1 VIARPIQEIFL
12 TSAIKPPRPAWSWR
26 SRAAR
31 GLIYQA
37 IALVLIGLGVW
48 FLAHNTQT
56 NMRER
61 GIQSGFDFLGQT
73 AGFDIGETLIDY
85 DPSES
90 YAKAIWVG
98 VLNTLRVALIGIV
111 LTTVLGILL
120 GVGRFSRNGL
130 VRGLCYAYVEVFRNV
145 PILLQMLMWYL
156 FFVEALPAPGAAWN
170 LGDLLY
176 LSKDGFAFP
185 RPLQG
190 TGYFMVLIG
199 LVAGALLSWVWRR
212 WALREFEKT
221 GRMRKALWPTLGIM
235 AGCAVVGWVAGG
247 MPSEWAIPEAGRFMI
262 EGGGSVSPEFMA
274 VLLSLTFYTA
284 AFVAEVVRSG
294 IQSVSL
300 GQKEASAAL
309 GLAPGQTMNQVVL
322 PQAMRVII
330 PPLTNQ
336 YLNLTKNSSL
346 AVVVGYPDVVSIAST
361 ALNQSGRAVE
371 CIAIIMLVYLS
382 TSLSTSLF
390 MNWYNDRMAIKE
402 R

>member
-1 VIARPIQEIFL
+1 M

-156 FFVEALPAPGAAWN
+156 FFVETLPAPGAAWN
-170 LGDLLY
+170 LGDLFY
-176 LSKDGFAFP
+176 LSKDGFSFP
-185 RPLQG
+185 RPLEG
-190 TGYFMVLIG
+190 TGYLMVLAG

-221 GRMRKALWPTLGIM
+221 GRMRKALWPTLGIV

-309 GLAPGQTMNQVVL
+309 GLAPGQTMNRVVL

>member
-1 VIARPIQEIFL
+1 MK
-12 TSAIKPPRPAWSWR
+12 TSNPPPRAAWSWR
-26 SRAAR
+26 SRAGR

-37 IALVLIGLGVW
+37 IALILIGLGVW
-48 FLAHNTQT
+48 FLAHNTQE
-56 NMRER
+56 NMRIR
-61 GIQSGFDFLGQT
+61 GIQSGFDFLGSP
-73 AGFDIGETLIDY
+73 AGFDIGETLVNY

-90 YAKAIWVG
+90 YGKAIWIG
-98 VLNTLRVALIGIV
+98 VLNTLRVAVIGIV
-111 LTTVLGILL
+111 LTTILGVLL

-130 VRGLCYAYVEVFRNV
+130 VRGICYGYVELFRNV

-156 FFVEALPAPGAAWN
+156 FFVEVLPMPGEAWN
-170 LGDLLY
+170 FADLFF

-185 RPLQG
+185 RPTQG
-190 TGYFMVLIG
+190 EGYALVLAG
-199 LVAGALLSWVWRR
+199 LLAGVAAAWGWRR
-212 WALREFEKT
+212 WALRQFEAT
-221 GRMRKALWPTLGIM
+221 GRVRPTGWPSAFIVLG
-235 AGCAVVGWVAGG
+235 GGVLGWLVGG
-247 MPSEWAIPEAGRFMI
+247 MPTAWSVPEAGRFMI

-274 VLLSLTFYTA
+274 VLISLTFYTA
-284 AFVAEVVRSG
+284 AFVAEVVRG
-294 IQSVSL
+294 GVQSVSL

-309 GLAPGQTMNQVVL
+309 GLAPRQTMNLVVL

-346 AVVVGYPDVVSIAST
+346 AVAVGYPDVVSIAT
-361 ALNQSGRAVE
+361 TTLNQSGRAVE

>member
-1 VIARPIQEIFL
+1 MNP
-12 TSAIKPPRPAWSWR
+12 TIKPPRQPWSWR

-48 FLAHNTQT
+48 FLAYNTQE
-56 NMRER
+56 NMRIR
-61 GIQSGFDFLGQT
+61 GIQSGFDFLSAS
-73 AGFDIGETLIDY
+73 AGFDIGETMIAY
-85 DPSES
+85 NPSES
-90 YAKAIWVG
+90 YGKAIWVG
-98 VLNTLRVALIGIV
+98 VLNTLKVAVIGII
-111 LTTVLGILL
+111 LTTILGVLL

-130 VRGLCYAYVEVFRNV
+130 VRGICYGYVELFRNV

-156 FFVEALPAPGAAWN
+156 FFVEVLPPPGDAWN
-170 LGDLLY
+170 VADLFY
-176 LSKDGFAFP
+176 LSKDGFSFP
-185 RPLQG
+185 RPMEG
-190 TGYFMVLIG
+190 TGYMVMLAG
-199 LVAGALLSWVWRR
+199 LVAGVLLAWVWRR
-212 WALREFEKT
+212 WALKEFENT
-221 GRMRKALWPTLGIM
+221 GRLRNPGWPTLGIIV
-235 AGCAVVGWVAGG
+235 ACTFLGWLGGG
-247 MPSEWAIPEAGRFMI
+247 MPTDWAVPEAGRFMI

-274 VLLSLTFYTA
+274 VLISLTFYTA
-284 AFVAEVVRSG
+284 AFVAEVVRGG

-309 GLAPGQTMNQVVL
+309 GLAPRQTMNLVVL

-330 PPLTNQ
+330 PSLTNQ

-346 AVVVGYPDVVSIAST
+346 AVAVGYPDVVSIAT
-361 ALNQSGRAVE
+361 TTLNQSGRAVE

>member
-1 VIARPIQEIFL
+1 MNAA
-12 TSAIKPPRPAWSWR
+12 TKPPRPAWSWR

-37 IALVLIGLGVW
+37 VALILIGLGVW
-48 FLAHNTQT
+48 FLAHNTQE
-56 NMRER
+56 NMRIR
-61 GIQSGFDFLGQT
+61 GIQSGFGFLGDA
-73 AGFDIGETLIDY
+73 AGFDIGETMIEY
-85 DPSES
+85 SPSQT
-90 YAKAIWVG
+90 YGKAIWVG
-98 VLNTLRVALIGIV
+98 VLNTLRVAVIGII
-111 LTTVLGILL
+111 LTTILGVLL

-130 VRGLCYAYVEVFRNV
+130 VRGICYGYVEIFRNV
-145 PILLQMLMWYL
+145 PVLLQMLMWYL
-156 FFVEALPAPGAAWN
+156 FFVEVLPVPGEAWN
-170 LGDLLY
+170 VANLFY

-190 TGYFMVLIG
+190 TGYLVMLAG
-199 LVAGALLSWVWRR
+199 LVAGVLLAWVWRR

-221 GRMRKALWPTLGIM
+221 GRLRKPGWPTLGIVL
-235 AGCAVVGWVAGG
+235 GGTLLGWLAGG
-247 MPSEWAIPEAGRFMI
+247 MPTQWAVPEAGRFMI

-274 VLLSLTFYTA
+274 VLISLTIYTA
-284 AFVAEVVRSG
+284 AFVAEVVRGG

-309 GLAPGQTMNQVVL
+309 GLAPRQTMNLVVL

-346 AVVVGYPDVVSIAST
+346 AVAVGYPDVVSIANT
-361 ALNQSGRAVE
+361 TLNQSGRAVE
-371 CIAIIMLVYLS
+371 CIAIIMLVYLT
-382 TSLSTSLF
+382 TSLSTSAF
-390 MNWYNDRMAIKE
+390 MNWYNQRMAIKE

>member
-1 VIARPIQEIFL
+1 M

>member
-1 VIARPIQEIFL
+1 M
-12 TSAIKPPRPAWSWR
+12 TSVTKPPRPAWSWR

-48 FLAHNTQT
+48 FLAYNTQE
-56 NMRER
+56 NMRIR
-61 GIQSGFDFLGQT
+61 GIQSGFDFLGAS
-73 AGFDIGETLIDY
+73 AGFDIGETLINY
-85 DPSES
+85 DPSET
-90 YAKAIWVG
+90 YGKAIWVG
-98 VLNTLRVALIGIV
+98 VLNTLRVAVIGIV
-111 LTTVLGILL
+111 LTTILGVLL

-130 VRGLCYAYVEVFRNV
+130 VRGICYGYVELFRNV

-156 FFVEALPAPGAAWN
+156 FFVEVLPPPGEAWN
-170 LGDLLY
+170 LGDLFY

-185 RPLQG
+185 RPMQG
-190 TGYFMVLIG
+190 EGWLLVLAG
-199 LVAGALLSWVWRR
+199 LVAGVLLSWVWRR

-221 GRMRKALWPTLGIM
+221 GRLRKPLWPTLAIVV
-235 AGCAVVGWVAGG
+235 AGTIAGWLAGG
-247 MPSEWAIPEAGRFMI
+247 MPTQWAVPEAGRFMI

-274 VLLSLTFYTA
+274 VLISLTFYTS
-284 AFVAEVVRSG
+284 AFVAEVVRGG

-300 GQKEASAAL
+300 GQKEAAAAL
-309 GLAPGQTMNQVVL
+309 GLAPRQTMNLVVL

-346 AVVVGYPDVVSIAST
+346 AVAVGYPDVVSIANT
-361 ALNQSGRAVE
+361 TLNQSGRAVE
-371 CIAIIMLVYLS
+371 CIAIIMLVYLT